1 MISYQILL
9 AEQNLGKISVEG
21 WVKGY
26 FQASREIFN
35 RVVKYGSHITQK
47 VQISKY
53 YTNTTQW
60 KIRQHKF

>member
-9 AEQNLGKISVEG
+9 AEQNLGKIFTGG

-26 FQASREIFN
+26 LQGSREIFS

-53 YTNTTQW
+53 YTSTTQW
-60 KIRQHKF
+60 KTKFF